1 MFSII
6 GNGHWGSAIA
16 AYLAKTYPVELIG
29 RRKKTLPSEIV
40 LPQKTSL
47 AEAAYD
53 HWVYAGPTQG
63 AISILMPHLEGKSRP
78 KTCIIASKGLVENDA
93 GSVMTLVDYLLSYM
107 DRVAMLSGPSFAN
120 ELIDGK
126 PTFLVG
132 ATKEIG
138 LANDMQE
145 WFSNEPIQL
154 SLSQDVTGVSFAG
167 AFKNPIAILIGYLDC
182 VFMSANMRFAVITY
196 VNQVF
201 SELLHAIGADPA
213 TAYGVAGQGDLCM
226 TCSVD
231 QSRNRQ
237 MGQLLAKGYTLG
249 DAKKTIGSVVEGLS
263 SLNYLN
269 VFCDQN
275 QIQVPLIELI
285 SDLVYGEL
293 NQDKLFNRLISVI
306 QSPAIRIQETLE
318 T

>member
-53 HWVYAGPTQG
+53 HWIYAGPTQV
-63 AISILMPHLEGKSRP
+63 ATSVLMPRLGGKGRP
-78 KTCIIASKGLVENDA
+78 KTCIIASKGLIENAA
-93 GSVMTLVDYLLSYM
+93 GNVVTLADYLSTHI

-132 ATKEIG
+132 ATKDVG
-138 LANDMQE
+138 LANDMHE

-154 SLSQDVTGVSFAG
+154 SLSQDVIGVSFAG

-182 VFMSANMRFAVITY
+182 IFMSANMRFAVITH
-196 VNQVF
+196 VNQVL
-201 SELLHAIGADPA
+201 SELLHAIGADPS

-237 MGQLLAKGYTLG
+237 MGQLLAKGYCVD
-249 DAKKTIGSVVEGLS
+249 DAKKTIGSMVEGLS
-263 SLNYLN
+263 SLNYLK

-275 QIQVPLIELI
+275 KIQVPLIALI
-285 SDLVYGEL
+285 SDLVYGDL
-293 NQDKLFNRLISVI
+293 HQDNLLSRMMSVM
-306 QSPAIRIQETLE
+306 QLPTIRIQETLDI
-318 T
+318 